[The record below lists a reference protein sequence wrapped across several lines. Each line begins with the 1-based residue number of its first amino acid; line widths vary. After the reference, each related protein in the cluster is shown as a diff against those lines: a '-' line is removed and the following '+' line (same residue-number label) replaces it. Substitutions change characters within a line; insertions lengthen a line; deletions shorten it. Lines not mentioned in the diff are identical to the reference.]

1 MLMINRKLF
10 NRIVVLAFGAMCAA
24 IMTACSMGDS
34 PYTAEEIDKIGEYSA
49 LLIAGNDPDSSRLV
63 DIKDEF
69 APEED
74 EEENGD
80 EINEEPEV
88 IEEPEGVDET
98 GNNSPDINIV
108 DVSRNDESNV
118 YQPTL
123 EEFMQLPEGVSVTY
137 KGYEWKE
144 SLTNESGSYFFD
156 PDDGNYFLILNYTI
170 YNASGSSQDI
180 NFLYAGYAFN
190 LRINDEKTVV
200 AHEIP
205 INEDLPTY
213 IGRLSD
219 GTGVNLMITFECAS
233 SYYNNIEAMRLTVKT
248 IDSSCTIVLE

>member
-1 MLMINRKLF
+1 MLMNNRELF
-10 NRIVVLAFGAMCAA
+10 NRIVVSAFGVMCAA
-24 IMTACSMGDS
+24 AMSACSMGES
-34 PYTAEEIDKIGEYSA
+34 PYTEEEIDRIGEYSA
-49 LLIAGNDPDSSRLV
+49 LLIAGNNPDSSRLV
-63 DIKDEF
+63 DIEDEF
-69 APEED
+69 APNED
-74 EEENGD
+74 EEEIGD
-80 EINEEPEV
+80 EITENPEV
-88 IEEPEGVDET
+88 IEEPEVIDET

-108 DVSRNDESNV
+108 DVSQNIDSNA
-118 YQPTL
+118 YQLTL
-123 EEFMQLPEGVSVTY
+123 EEYLQLPEGVSVTY
-137 KGYEWKE
+137 KGYEWRE

-156 PDDGNYFLILNYTI
+156 PDSGNYFLILNYTI

-180 NFLYAGYAFN
+180 DFLYAGYAFN

-219 GTGVNLMITFECAS
+219 GTGVNLMITFECES
-233 SYYNNIEAMRLTVKT
+233 SYYNNIEDMKLTVKT